1 MKMTM
6 KRLAPTLML
15 FAGLFATTAV
25 GAQETPFDPRD
36 YQAQVLG
43 EPTQILILGTAHLS
57 GTPADW
63 DPDVLTPLIDRLA
76 AFRPDV
82 IATEDQSG
90 PAIRNLWE
98 YRAILPEAAAT
109 YGGRAMQM
117 ALVAGLSLDMDM
129 PQAEAAYRER
139 LDSWPADPTPADR
152 RHLAALF
159 AAAGDPNSALV
170 QWWRLAEAQR
180 VAGDGVSKALL
191 AQFDEWGQRRNETV
205 VIAARLAARLGLE
218 RLYPVDSQ
226 NDEGLTPSQAE
237 VFARDVFPPM
247 AERVRTDP
255 QLQDRG
261 STARMTDGASTLAE
275 YRKLNS
281 AAINRRASD
290 LEWLGVMD
298 RPIQDDVG
306 RRRVAGWEVRNL
318 RLAAN
323 LREASARA
331 PGGRVLMI
339 VGAAHKLW
347 LEAYMGMMSDVTIV
361 STDEVLR

>member
-1 MKMTM
+1 M
-6 KRLAPTLML
+6 KRLAPTLIL

-25 GAQETPFDPRD
+25 AAQETPFDPRD

-170 QWWRLAEAQR
+170 QWWRLAEAER

-237 VFARDVFPPM
+237 VFATDVFPPM

-261 STARMTDGASTLAE
+261 STARMTDGASTLEE

-347 LEAYMGMMSDVTIV
+347 IEAYMGMMSDVTIV